1 MTIYK
6 VSWGYFGDGPSDE
19 HYFTDVDE
27 AASTYIE
34 LVNMCQSFGETFPT
48 MYSDG
53 KYPVT
58 WTHIKEITVCGAEQ
72 DQPKGETAN

>member
-6 VSWGYFGDGPSDE
+6 VSWGHFGEGPSDE

-34 LVNMCQSFGETFPT
+34 LVNMCQAFGETFPT

-53 KYPVT
+53 KYPRT
-58 WTHIKEITVCGAEQ
+58 WTHIKEIKLDDSAPS
-72 DQPKGETAN
+72 QPEGETAN